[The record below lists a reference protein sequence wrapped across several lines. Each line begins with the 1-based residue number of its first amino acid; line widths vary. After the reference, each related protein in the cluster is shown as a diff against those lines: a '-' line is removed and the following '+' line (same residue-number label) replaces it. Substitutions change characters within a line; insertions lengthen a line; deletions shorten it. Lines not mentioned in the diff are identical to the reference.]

1 MGKKILFTLV
11 FLFASVMAA
20 SPHEVEEIHNWD
32 GEVFY
37 LYEKVYYKII
47 DEGAKEV
54 APINPSLY
62 SIYPSTG
69 WPYWD
74 KLITLPPDLHINGIE
89 YKVTTI
95 SSGCFENL
103 YYPLSMSNS
112 VIKVEEQN
120 LNYCEQPILW
130 SENIESFGD
139 HCLNNCTFGILSLP
153 NKLKQMG
160 AESVNNNQFHSIYL
174 EDCEELEEI
183 GEKSFSGNSMLNYV
197 YFPSSLKVIGN
208 NSFCNN
214 KMLTYYDLPGAIVGE
229 ECFCDNQSL
238 ENVTLSDGIEIGN
251 GCFNNNPKLNKITIN
266 SKFNVAENCFNNCPN
281 IRVIKFMDKHPDE
294 DLKIP
299 ESSFKDIDPE
309 KCAIVVPMYCQEEYK
324 EVIRNCGNS
333 RISQLPVIQSVD
345 YVDSVDNID
354 TPDDIEEVEFFN
366 LSGIKINP
374 ESDVVSPQILIKR
387 QGNHVEKII
396 R

>member
-1 MGKKILFTLV
+1 MGKKILFMVV
-11 FLFASVMAA
+11 FLFASVVNAW
-20 SPHEVEEIHNWD
+20 SHEVKEIISPSH
-32 GEVFY
+32 GVFY
-37 LYEKVYYKII
+37 YYENVYYKITN
-47 DEGAKEV
+47 EEKKEIT
-54 APINPSLY
+54 PINPVVYGLTILDGWYYRDSL
-62 SIYPSTG
+62 IA
-69 WPYWD
+69 
-74 KLITLPPDLHINGIE
+74 LPPDIHIAGEE
-89 YKVTTI
+89 YTVSSI
-95 SSGCFENL
+95 SEECFGCL
-103 YYPLSMSNS
+103 VYPLSMANT
-112 VIKVEEQN
+112 VTQVEFCN
-120 LNYCEQPILW
+120 FNGCYQPILW

-139 HCLNNCTFGILSLP
+139 NCLNLCEFSHLVLP
-153 NKLKQMG
+153 KRLKRLG
-160 AESVNNNQFHSIYL
+160 AECVNNNQFHRIYL

-238 ENVTLSDGIEIGN
+238 ENVTLSDGIEIGA
-251 GCFNNNPKLNKITIN
+251 GCFNNNPKLSKITIN
-266 SKFNVAENCFNNCPN
+266 SKFSGAENCFNNCPN

-294 DLKIP
+294 ELKIP

-333 RISQLPVIQSVD
+333 RISQLPIIQSVD

-354 TPDDIEEVEFFN
+354 TPADIEEVEFFN
-366 LSGIKINP
+366 LSGVKINP

>member
-20 SPHEVEEIHNWD
+20 SPHEVEEIHNRD

-120 LNYCEQPILW
+120 FNYCEQPILW

-153 NKLKQMG
+153 EKLRRIG

-174 EDCEELEEI
+174 RECEELEEI
-183 GEKSFSGNSMLNYV
+183 GENSFSGNSQLKDLS
-197 YFPSSLKVIGN
+197 FPLSLKQIRN
-208 NSFCNN
+208 NSFCENST
-214 KMLTYYDLPGAIVGE
+214 MTYYDIPGAIIGQ

-238 ENVTLSDGIEIGN
+238 DYVTLGEGIEIGE
-251 GCFNNNPKLNKITIN
+251 GCFNNNPMLSKITFKSDFSDI
-266 SKFNVAENCFNNCPN
+266 ENCFNNCPN
-281 IRVIKFMDKHPDE
+281 IRVIKFDSRHPRE
-294 DLKIP
+294 NLRIS
-299 ESSFKDIDPE
+299 ENSFTDIDPE
-309 KCAIVVPMYCQEEYK
+309 TCAILVPMYCQEEYK

-333 RISQLPVIQSVD
+333 RISQLPIIQSVD

-354 TPDDIEEVEFFN
+354 TPADIEEVEFFN
-366 LSGIKINP
+366 LSGVKINP
-374 ESDVVSPQILIKR
+374 EFDGVSPQILIKR